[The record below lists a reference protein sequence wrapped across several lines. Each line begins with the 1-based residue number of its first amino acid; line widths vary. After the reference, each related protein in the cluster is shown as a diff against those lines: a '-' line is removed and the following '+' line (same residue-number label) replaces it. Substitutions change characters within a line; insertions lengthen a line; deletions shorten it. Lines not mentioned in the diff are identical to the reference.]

1 MSSQIY
7 TEATRTL
14 EVQIATPSGD
24 PHHPC
29 EVNAATTQPVH
40 RGPRRR
46 RLGATAAVLALAL
59 ASTGGAIATASTL
72 GSTTPRFVQQIRL
85 LETRGY
91 VQKSCTL
98 TGTAMFNPRTGR
110 TVTVKS

>member
-7 TEATRTL
+7 TEATRTRQL
-14 EVQIATPSGD
+14 QIANPSRRA
-24 PHHPC
+24 HHPC

-40 RGPRRR
+40 GDRRRR

-59 ASTGGAIATASTL
+59 ASSGGAIATASSH
-72 GSTTPRFVQQIRL
+72 GSTTPRFIQQIRL
-85 LETRGY
+85 LEARGY
-91 VQKSCTL
+91 VQKSCTV